1 MGKKLVRSFLVPP
14 LAAAVMLSSC
24 SKQEDTETEQRP
36 VSVETIV
43 VQPTSERVL
52 RTYTASLEGEQQ
64 ADIYAKIAEA
74 VEKVR
79 VKEGQKVQAGQV
91 LVSLDKTGP
100 SSMYRTAE
108 SVFRNAEKSHRKM
121 DFLFKEGAVAESQYD
136 AAVTE
141 YEVAKADFDAAAKLV
156 EVESPIGGTV
166 TSLDVTAGDYL
177 YTGQKLATV
186 ASTDRLRARFG
197 VNARDVA
204 YFSEGAAVT
213 ITADEIGRGLSGR
226 VVSVAGSAD
235 PLTRA
240 FPVEVLLDN
249 GEGLY
254 RPGMFVRVSAVVA
267 ELDSVL
273 VVPRSAVLTL
283 EGRPTTF
290 VVVDGVAH
298 KRLVELDRD
307 LSGSVVVSSGLSP
320 GDTLVTLGQNYLD
333 DGFRVKLTA
342 TETDGR

>member
-1 MGKKLVRSFLVPP
+1 LVRLLLVLP
-14 LAAAVMLSSC
+14 LVAAVMLSSC
-24 SKQEDTETEQRP
+24 SKQEETEPEQRP
-36 VSVETIV
+36 VSVETMV
-43 VQPTSERVL
+43 LQPSAERVL

-74 VEKVR
+74 VEQVR
-79 VKEGQKVQAGQV
+79 VREGQTVKTGQV
-91 LVSLDKTGP
+91 LISLDKTGP

-108 SVFRNAEKSHRKM
+108 SVLRNAEKNHRKM
-121 DFLFKEGAVAESQYD
+121 DFLYKEGAVAESRFD
-136 AAVTE
+136 AATTE
-141 YEVAKADFDAAAKLV
+141 YEVAKADFDAAARLV

-197 VNARDVA
+197 VNARDVG
-204 YFSEGAAVT
+204 YFEEDAAVT
-213 ITADEIGRGLSGR
+213 ITADEIGRELSGR

-235 PLTRA
+235 PVTRA
-240 FPVEVLLDN
+240 FQIEVLLDN
-249 GEGLY
+249 GERLY

-283 EGRPTTF
+283 EGKQTAF
-290 VVVDGVAH
+290 VVSNGTAY

-307 LSGSVVVSSGLSP
+307 LSGSVVVASGLSP

-333 DGFRVKLTA
+333 DGFPVRITA
-342 TETDGR
+342 TETSAR